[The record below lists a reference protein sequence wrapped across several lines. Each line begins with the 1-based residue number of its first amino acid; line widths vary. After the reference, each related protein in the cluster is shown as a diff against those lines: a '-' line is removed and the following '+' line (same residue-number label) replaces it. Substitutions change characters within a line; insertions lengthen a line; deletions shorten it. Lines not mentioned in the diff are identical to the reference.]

1 MMTKGND
8 PLTLLNLACLK
19 HTGCLLPI
27 SDFGGSNWKYK
38 LALDEYVDEPTFN
51 PPDHP
56 KYAKWSPHP
65 YFNPLHLYYPSDDFG
80 VRVLRSLLV
89 DEIKF
94 CRNPASIAT
103 KDTVKSLANPYG
115 YKGVVVKIQ
124 LDFNSLPAK
133 IGRMFHP
140 DREPHTYPHFGGKYN
155 SDKSRPAI
163 HHPHTIAL
171 DEGIFRR
178 KMTETVGYNLRYKY
192 DIWTAKGNLRK
203 KKDTVDILYNL
214 RYLAIGM
221 SYTGDRYYFQ
231 GYHCSWCDIKREIRG
246 NYNSPEWRFK
256 GKNYYEWIEPIWKSE
271 PKLTADDFIRI
282 YNPQAIDKQEKIN
295 QALIA
300 NFRTDQRS

>member
-1 MMTKGND
+1 MKGND

-27 SDFGGSNWKYK
+27 SDFGGSNWVKK
-38 LALDEYVDEPTFN
+38 VLTVCDGDEIYRFPN
-51 PPDHP
+51 
-56 KYAKWSPHP
+56 AKWSPHP

-94 CRNPASIAT
+94 CSNPASIAT

-124 LDFNSLPAK
+124 LDFHSLPAK
-133 IGRMFHP
+133 IGRLFLV
-140 DREPHTYPHFGGKYN
+140 DRESHPYPHFGGQWN

-171 DEGIFRR
+171 DEGIFKR
-178 KMTETVGYNLRYKY
+178 KMTEQIEGSWNSRYKY

-246 NYNSPEWRFK
+246 NYNIPQWRFK
-256 GKNYYEWIEPIWKSE
+256 GKNYYEWVEARWKSE
-271 PKLTADDFIRI
+271 PKLTPEDFIRI
-282 YNPQAIDKQEKIN
+282 YNPQSIDKQEKIN
-295 QALIA
+295 KALIA
-300 NFRTDQRS
+300 NFPN

>member
-1 MMTKGND
+1 MKGGD

-27 SDFGGSNWKYK
+27 SDFGGSNWVKK
-38 LALDEYVDEPTFN
+38 VLTVCDGDEIYRFPN
-51 PPDHP
+51 
-56 KYAKWSPHP
+56 AKWFPHP

-94 CRNPASIAT
+94 CSNPASIAT

-133 IGRMFHP
+133 ISRMFHP
-140 DREPHTYPHFGGKYN
+140 EREPHQYPHFGGEWN
-155 SDKSRPAI
+155 DIKSRTVI
-163 HHPHTIAL
+163 HHPRTQAL
-171 DEGIFRR
+171 DEGIMRR
-178 KMTETVGYNLRYKY
+178 KMMEKVGYNYRHKY
-192 DIWTAKGNLRK
+192 DIWTQKGDLRK

-214 RYLAIGM
+214 QYLAIGM

-231 GYHCSWCDIKREIRG
+231 GFNCSWWDIEFQKRG
-246 NYNSPEWRFK
+246 AGMMPEWRFK
-256 GKNYYEWIEPIWKSE
+256 GKNYYEWIEPIWKAE
-271 PKLTADDFIRI
+271 PKLTPDDFIRI
-282 YNPQAIDKQEKIN
+282 YNPSSIDKQEKIN

-300 NFRTDQRS
+300 NFPKSSHH